1 MALSELHVDPN
12 SRGQRA
18 SRSPDEVIAGLA
30 WQQSGIVGRRQLV
43 ARGIPLRSID
53 YRVKVGRLLVV
64 HRGVYAV
71 GHAAL
76 PPRGLLVA
84 GLLVAGAGSALSH
97 RTAAHLWK
105 LTSSMPPSVEITTT
119 DRSPRQRPGLVFHH
133 TTDLDAYIRD
143 GLPLTTPI
151 RTLLDLAATRSCAEL
166 ERATSEALVLKL
178 IAFEALSTQRGAGSA
193 ILARIAG
200 AGIAPTRSELE
211 RRFLTVVSRFE
222 LPRPQV
228 NARIGPYTVDFLWP
242 GQDLVV
248 EVDGDRFH
256 GHPIAIRR
264 DHARDA
270 ELQLR
275 GYAVLRF
282 TWPEVVH
289 DPAMVAARVAGM
301 LNRPATRE
309 AS

>member
-1 MALSELHVDPN
+1 MHRSDCRLDPN
-12 SRGQRA
+12 NCGQA
-18 SRSPDEVIAGLA
+18 DIHSEDEVIAALA
-30 WQQSGIVGRRQLV
+30 TRQGGVVGRRQLV
-43 ARGIPLRSID
+43 ARGIRSRAID
-53 YRVKVGRLLVV
+53 YRVKVGRLRVV
-64 HRGVYAV
+64 YRAVYAV
-71 GHAAL
+71 GHDAL
-76 PPRGLLVA
+76 PQRGLLVA
-84 GLLVAGAGSALSH
+84 GLLVAGEGSALSH
-97 RTAAHLWK
+97 RTAASLWK
-105 LTSSMPPSVEITTT
+105 LTPSMPPFVEITTT
-119 DRSPRQRPGLVFHH
+119 INRPETRPALVFHH
-133 TTDLDAYIRD
+133 TRSLDAYTRD
-143 GLPLTTPI
+143 GLHVTTPI
-151 RTLLDLAATRSCAEL
+151 RTLLDLAATRPRAEA
-166 ERATSEALVLKL
+166 ERACGEALVLRL
-178 IAFEALSTQRGAGSA
+178 ISPAALAKQQGPGSA

-200 AGIAPTRSELE
+200 TGVAPTRSELE
-211 RRFLTVVSRFE
+211 RRFGKVVSKFA
-222 LPRPQV
+222 LPPPLV
-228 NARIGPYTVDFLWP
+228 SARIGPYTVDFLWP